1 MPETGPLTRSMD
13 KQFEKLFAMMAG
25 LEQKMEAGQEEMRSG
40 QEEIKSQIQAHTESQ
55 VEEMKNHVDGCIGKI
70 EEEVQ
75 CVKLKIENVESEVQR
90 KIEESNCEV
99 QEKIGNLERRISEL
113 EERPNYFPA
122 SPEFISSRPT
132 VKPLTFDGQ
141 TSWTVFKTQF
151 DVVSSTN
158 GWTDFVKASQL
169 VASLRGSAAEV
180 LQGIP
185 ADKLTDLTTI
195 EKALESRFGDS
206 HLTQFYRTELKTR
219 RQKPG
224 ENLQVV
230 AADVERLMSLAY
242 AECPLDVRESLAAQY
257 FIDAIRDE
265 ETQLSTRLMDFTDL
279 KSALAYSMKFESAKT
294 TSKISIHARSME
306 TDDDTWKER
315 DDKFESLLK
324 ALEKLVES
332 LAAEQNAPRRNPNLT
347 CWKCFKEG
355 HVQRACQVND
365 VHSRKLTCGRKIPTL
380 NKSPEEGLKV
390 STLSGGGNG
399 LYLKGSICDIPCLF
413 LVDTG
418 TNITLLRADLA
429 HKVKERLIYTA
440 PNLTLKTATGEK
452 AKIQGK
458 LDASIECGS
467 RKFQH
472 KVYVAD
478 ITDSCIL
485 GLDFLQKFKFTVDL
499 EKNEIRT
506 GSEKI
511 SLFSGSTQH
520 RKRTS
525 DGKNVQ
531 SRRLCFEGCEPCSN
545 AEKKSRTET
554 DISVEALP
562 MATEN
567 RWSLSEIQK
576 AQLEDP
582 DIRPILKMKL
592 NSADRPSWQE
602 IAHESPATK
611 RYWALWNSLYLK
623 DGVLYRKWESN
634 NGGFYRRQLILPNCR
649 IQEVLRETHDNT
661 SGRHFGVMKTLRKTR
676 ERFYWDRLRAD
687 VEKWCWECQ
696 ACGARKG
703 PKTEQGKS
711 VSGRTPAET
720 FSDRTIRFP
729 CDILFGRPR
738 DTPSSPTNSEARLES
753 VQASVGEQVVL
764 SRERMK
770 IRYDSRATD
779 HHFKEGDLVWMYN
792 PKRRRGLSPKLQQN
806 WEGPYTV
813 VKKLNDVVYRVQR
826 SPNAKPKVIHINRL
840 APYRATDHNSI

>member
-1 MPETGPLTRSMD
+1 
-13 KQFEKLFAMMAG
+13 
-25 LEQKMEAGQEEMRSG
+25 
-40 QEEIKSQIQAHTESQ
+40 
-55 VEEMKNHVDGCIGKI
+55 
-70 EEEVQ
+70 
-75 CVKLKIENVESEVQR
+75 
-90 KIEESNCEV
+90 
-99 QEKIGNLERRISEL
+99 
-113 EERPNYFPA
+113 
-122 SPEFISSRPT
+122 
-132 VKPLTFDGQ
+132 
-141 TSWTVFKTQF
+141 
-151 DVVSSTN
+151 
-158 GWTDFVKASQL
+158 
-169 VASLRGSAAEV
+169 
-180 LQGIP
+180 
-185 ADKLTDLTTI
+185 
-195 EKALESRFGDS
+195 
-206 HLTQFYRTELKTR
+206 
-219 RQKPG
+219 
-224 ENLQVV
+224 
-230 AADVERLMSLAY
+230 
-242 AECPLDVRESLAAQY
+242 
-257 FIDAIRDE
+257 
-265 ETQLSTRLMDFTDL
+265 MDFTDL
-279 KSALAYSMKFESAKT
+279 KSTLAYSMKFESAKT
-294 TSKISIHARSME
+294 ASKTSIHARSME

-347 CWKCFKEG
+347 CWKCFKKG

-365 VHSRKLTCGRKIPTL
+365 VHSRKLTCGRLAEQKIPTL

-472 KVYVAD
+472 RVYVAD

-511 SLFSGSTQH
+511 SLFSDSTQH

-531 SRRLCFEGCEPCSN
+531 SRQLCFEGCEPCSN
-545 AEKKSRTET
+545 AEKKFRTET
-554 DISVEALP
+554 DISVEALT

-623 DGVLYRKWESN
+623 DGNSTR
-634 NGGFYRRQLILPNCR
+634 
-649 IQEVLRETHDNT
+649 EVLRETHDNT

-703 PKTEQGKS
+703 PKTEQRKS
-711 VSGRTPAET
+711 VTGRTPAET
-720 FSDRTIRFP
+720 FSDRTLRFP

-738 DTPSSPTNSEARLES
+738 DTPSSPTNSEAHLES
-753 VQASVGEQVVL
+753 VQASAGEQVEL

-779 HHFKEGDLVWMYN
+779 HPFKEGDLVWMYN

-806 WEGPYTV
+806 REGPYTV
-813 VKKLNDVVYRVQR
+813 VKKLNDVAYRVQR
-826 SPNAKPKVIHINRL
+826 SSNAKPKVIHINRL
-840 APYRATDHNSI
+840 APYRILNDPEAAQYVSGIAFHWYGEDLFPHKILDITHRKYPGLFYLPTEACTGSAPWEFPKSDLGNWNRGERYAHDIIQDLLNWSIGWIDWNLVLDMQGGPNWVSNFVDAPIIVNVGTNEFYKQPMYYALAHFSKCLPRGSYRIGLEVPSVLSVALGSNFNVAAFQTPQDKVVVIAVNRNKANVHLAVYDNLKGYLNITVNAHSIQSYVW